1 MPVDLTDPNL
11 LRRVPQQRRSRE
23 KLGRI
28 LGAADAILAEEGAD
42 ALSMANVAA
51 RANVAVGSIYA
62 YLPDKHALIEALAL
76 AYWTGFADRVE
87 RVVETETRDA
97 GGEPVARILDA
108 LADGYRTTPGFLALW
123 YGGLRSEGVR
133 NATRP
138 IRTRVATAIEAMLER
153 RFPGGGD
160 AAERRTVADTLVV
173 LGDGLLREA
182 FRRDPDGDPSVLA
195 EGRRALTAYLGCRY
209 PG

>member
-76 AYWTGFADRVE
+76 AYWTSFAESVE
-87 RVVETETRDA
+87 LVVEAEATNRET
-97 GGEPVARILDA
+97 EPVELILGA
-108 LADGYRTTPGFLALW
+108 LADGYRTSPGFLALW
-123 YGGLRSEGVR
+123 YGGLRSEGIR

-138 IRTRVATAIEAMLER
+138 IRNRVAGAIEGMLER
-153 RFPGGGD
+153 RYPE
-160 AAERRTVADTLVV
+160 ATEVAERRVVADTLVV

-182 FRRDPDGDPSVLA
+182 FRRSPVGDPTVLA
-195 EGRRALTAYLGCRY
+195 EGRKALTAYLASHYGS
-209 PG
+209 